1 MLAVDRGESMKLIGL
16 GVAMAICCGA
26 VLVAQTAVQQAE
38 ERPPMVRSIKFEK
51 MGPLRVRE
59 ILRTFEEKDVK
70 LKVETP
76 FDQREVDHAKAVLTA
91 LLAERGQPDARVNVE
106 VAPIPPRSVEVKFT
120 VADR

>member
-1 MLAVDRGESMKLIGL
+1 MLAFERGESMKLAGL
-16 GVAMAICCGA
+16 GAAMAICCGA
-26 VLVAQTAVQQAE
+26 VLIAQTAVEQAQ

-51 MGPLRVRE
+51 IAPLRVRE
-59 ILRTFEEKDVK
+59 ILRAFEEKDVK
-70 LKVETP
+70 LKVEMP

-91 LLAERGQPDARVNVE
+91 LLAERGQPNARVTVE

>member
-1 MLAVDRGESMKLIGL
+1 MKLIGL
-16 GVAMAICCGA
+16 GAAMAICCGA
-26 VLVAQTAVQQAE
+26 ALVAQTAVEQAQ

-51 MGPLRVRE
+51 VGPLRVRE
-59 ILRTFEEKDVK
+59 ILRAFEEKDVK